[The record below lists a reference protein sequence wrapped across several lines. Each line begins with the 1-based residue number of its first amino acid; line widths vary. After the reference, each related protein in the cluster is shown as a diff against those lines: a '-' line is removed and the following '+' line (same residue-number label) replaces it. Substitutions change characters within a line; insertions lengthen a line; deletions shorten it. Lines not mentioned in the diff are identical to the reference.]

1 MYICVCMYQFR
12 NKTYD
17 IVQAKMLTKVN
28 RNSGERDNLCKNI
41 RQEQIIKKK
50 IVDRKIKIICKL

>member
-41 RQEQIIKKK
+41 RQEQIIKK
-50 IVDRKIKIICKL
+50 IVDKKN